1 MAFIKNIP
9 HETVLPLAAEVAVQ
23 PGQVV
28 SKTLA
33 QNSAVS
39 VTLFAFDK
47 GEEIGT
53 HDSTG
58 DAMVTV
64 LEGAGRPARRR
75 AGRHGAGKRAA
86 RPAQGGVRALRGLG
100 PRGAFGGA
108 RGASGGGRRIKQ
120 KIGERVPAAVRAP

>member
-1 MAFIKNIP
+1 MSGMKNIDKA
-9 HETVLPLAAEVAVQ
+9 TVLMLKDQVAYQ

-28 SKTLA
+28 RCTLA

-64 LEGAGRPARRR
+64 LEGAGRFTVDGTAHIVKAGEALVMPAKKPH
-75 AGRHGAGKRAA
+75 AVYAEEAFKMLLTVVF
-86 RPAQGGVRALRGLG
+86 PKENDRG
-100 PRGAFGGA
+100 
-108 RGASGGGRRIKQ
+108 
-120 KIGERVPAAVRAP
+120 

>member
-1 MAFIKNIP
+1 MA
-9 HETVLPLAAEVAVQ
+9 
-23 PGQVV
+23 V

-53 HDSTG
+53 HDSAG

-64 LEGAGRPARRR
+64 LEGAGRFTVDGTAHIVKAGEALVMPAKKPH
-75 AGRHGAGKRAA
+75 AVYAEEAFKMLLTVVF
-86 RPAQGGVRALRGLG
+86 PKENDRG
-100 PRGAFGGA
+100 
-108 RGASGGGRRIKQ
+108 
-120 KIGERVPAAVRAP
+120 

>member
-53 HDSTG
+53 HDSAG

-64 LEGAGRPARRR
+64 LEGAARNAGEEAACGLRR
-75 AGRHGAGKRAA
+75 
-86 RPAQGGVRALRGLG
+86 GGVQNA
-100 PRGAFGGA
+100 AD
-108 RGASGGGRRIKQ
+108 RRF
-120 KIGERVPAAVRAP
+120 P